1 MNSANIQN
9 ITVDIC
15 TLVKII
21 TNTVVRA
28 VQIEMFCLEE
38 NVIFLLGKLSSSEQE
53 EPLCFLLC
61 FFDILFCFGLYLL
74 IFFIP

>member
-38 NVIFLLGKLSSSEQE
+38 NVIFLS
-53 EPLCFLLC
+53 
-61 FFDILFCFGLYLL
+61 
-74 IFFIP
+74 